1 VLKMPVRKGAPLGS
15 GVYGITDILR
25 DSAYATTLG
34 LVLWQARSREPSAW
48 HEKRAGMF
56 GGIARML
63 RKLFRG

>member
-1 VLKMPVRKGAPLGS
+1 MHVRRGAPLGS

-34 LVLWQARSREPSAW
+34 LVLWQARNREPSAW
-48 HEKRAGMF
+48 QGKRSGMF

-63 RKLFRG
+63 RRLFHG